1 MIYIIL
7 FLSLL
12 FIGVGFILT
21 EKNAPYLLSGYNMM
35 SKEEQAKFDLKNYI
49 ADFKKFHLFL
59 GTSFAI
65 IGLALTY
72 LVGENAGGIFL
83 GVYPIIAYIY
93 FMRQTKSY
101 GSAKFKK
108 LSKVGTVL
116 LIFVLIFVIGL
127 FFLGF
132 KNDPL
137 IIHQDKIQLKGSYGE
152 TLHKDDITNIELVE
166 QLPHITMKTNGFALG
181 HINKGYFKIKGGETV
196 KLLLNSDKKPCIKIT
211 KKDGKKI
218 FFSSKNKSNQELFE
232 LIKLIE

>member
-12 FIGVGFILT
+12 FIGVALILT

-35 SKEEQAKFDLKNYI
+35 SKEEQGKFDLKNYL
-49 ADFKKFHLFL
+49 AYFKKFHWFL
-59 GTSFAI
+59 GTSFAV
-65 IGLALTY
+65 IGLVLTY
-72 LVGENAGGIFL
+72 FISENAGGIFL

-93 FMRQTKSY
+93 FAWQTRNY
-101 GSAKFKK
+101 GERTFQK
-108 LSKVGTVL
+108 LNKIGLAVL
-116 LIFVLIFVIGL
+116 VFTLIFVGAL

-137 IIHQDKIQLKGSYGE
+137 IIQNDQIQFKGSYGE
-152 TLHKDDITNIELVE
+152 TLHKNDIKNIELTQ

-196 KLLLNSDKKPCIKIT
+196 KLLLNSDKKPYIKIT
-211 KKDGKKI
+211 KKDGQQI
-218 FFSSKNKSNQELFE
+218 FFSSKDQSNQELFE
-232 LIKLIE
+232 TIKNL